1 MWKTFKNIFPSKK
14 KEGKHQDLNRHE
26 LLAKSA
32 QGSTMAVRRFH
43 EALDRLAEYDRQ
55 QK

>member
-1 MWKTFKNIFPSKK
+1 MWNALKNILSSKK
-14 KEGKHQDLNRHE
+14 EARKHRDLNRDE
-26 LLAKSA
+26 LLVKSA
-32 QGSTMAVRRFH
+32 KGSTMAVRRFH